1 MPGYSSSMRA
11 VWLDVPEAFLAE
23 RHRLGNDKLDELW
36 EGVLHM
42 VPPSSLGNARITT
55 DFVVALTPIAAR
67 RGLQVWTDG
76 TGLFDAPKNY
86 RIADTTLARPDQT
99 SARGLESAELV
110 IEVLSPHDES
120 RDKFPFYAK
129 RGVREIWLVEPSTR
143 EVEVY
148 ALVKKSYR
156 RVPATARGW
165 RSPVL
170 GITLSIVRGPK
181 LKLVDGAY
189 TAEV

>member
-1 MPGYSSSMRA
+1 MPGYCSSMRA

-86 RIADTTLARPDQT
+86 RIAD
-99 SARGLESAELV
+99 RGC
-110 IEVLSPHDES
+110 
-120 RDKFPFYAK
+120 
-129 RGVREIWLVEPSTR
+129 
-143 EVEVY
+143 
-148 ALVKKSYR
+148 
-156 RVPATARGW
+156 

-170 GITLSIVRGPK
+170 GITLTIVRGPK
-181 LKLVDGAY
+181 LRLVDGPY